1 MPDNWNR
8 AKDVFHEAL
17 RKPASERSRFVAN
30 ACGNDAD
37 LRAQVEELLAGHDA
51 AGNFLALP
59 ETAPGAGAVRIHES
73 PGTEIGPYKL
83 LQLIGE
89 GGFGEV
95 YMAEQEQP
103 IRRRV
108 ALKIIKLGMN
118 TKEVIARFESERQA
132 LAMMDHPNIAKVFDA
147 GSTASG
153 RPYFVMELVR
163 GVPITDYCDA
173 NKLSPRDR
181 LDLFVQV
188 CKAVHHAHEKG
199 IIHRDI
205 KPSNVMVTLHDGT
218 PVPKVIDF
226 GVAKAMNQRLTEK
239 TLFTAYGTA
248 VGTPAYMSPEQAEMS
263 GLDVDRRSDIYSL
276 GVLLYELLTGTTPLD
291 AARLRSAAFQE
302 LLRIIREEDP
312 PTPSSRLSTLG
323 DQLADIATKRGA
335 EPELLRKMVRGDLDW
350 IVMKTIEKDRRR
362 RYDTAS
368 DLIADVSRYF
378 RDEPVIARRPS
389 AAYRLGKFAKRHR
402 GPLIAAAGIAVAL
415 VAGTAIAQLGGFGRA
430 SAAGAPARRL
440 VFDQTR
446 SPFHIDVSANGRDRL
461 RYNIER
467 LGYELVDESGK
478 ARLLT
483 SGGRLPGNVSPP
495 PYPNLWPNHSLSPDQ
510 KLIAAIVGSK
520 GGSAEGQ
527 AIGRPNLSS
536 FELRLL
542 PVGSVGE
549 GRLVTQWGLYN
560 TIKIFGWSPD
570 QSRLWVFI
578 LRVQD
583 RAADIASV
591 DLTSGAIEVRMTLA
605 KRTHTQPP
613 SLSPDG
619 RWIAY
624 HDGETLEGPADIF
637 VMPASGGEAIPIQH
651 PANDSKPLF
660 TPDGS
665 GVVFHS
671 TRSGGD
677 LWFQPLSGGRPSGE
691 PRAVWDDIGLFGSAT
706 GFTKNG
712 SLNYYFA
719 TNGFEVYTVPL
730 DLAHG
735 TVGAVQLLE
744 PRPGEMNNAP
754 AYSPDGQT
762 LAHLRNSGRRLVL
775 RDLASNT
782 EREFPIPSTVGPRLI
797 AFCGTRS
804 VLLAG
809 TGIYRVPLDR
819 GGVEPIV
826 TESVVGIGCS
836 DDGRDMAYIP
846 GRGLPAP
853 IGRGVIR
860 RSLATGEETIL
871 HEGMAAHLQRSPDGR
886 RLAFVQIGETE
897 AQLVV
902 MPVEGGTPVV
912 LATSPVGLRKAGD
925 FHGATWLADGTGL
938 LVARSNSAEMAKP
951 DPEITLWRVPLA
963 GVPATEAGR
972 FRLPAF
978 DRAIIGSFNYTL
990 HPSGNRLAFERH
1002 TGFVAQVWA
1011 IDNLMAFI
1019 QSGATVTAVPRR

>member
-17 RKPASERSRFVAN
+17 KQPAAGRRRFVADS
-30 ACGNDAD
+30 CGDDAG
-37 LRAQVEELLAGHDA
+37 LRAQVEELLAGHEA
-51 AGNFLALP
+51 AGDFLALP
-59 ETAPGAGAVRIHES
+59 ATAPGAGTGRIHEA
-73 PGTEIGPYKL
+73 PGTEVGPYKL

-118 TKEVIARFESERQA
+118 TRDVIARFESERQA

-147 GSTASG
+147 GATASG

-173 NKLSPRDR
+173 GKLSTRER

-226 GVAKAMNQRLTEK
+226 GVAKATNQRLTEK

-291 AARLRSAAFQE
+291 ATRLRSAAFQE
-302 LLRIIREEDP
+302 LQRIIREEDP

-323 DQLADIATKRGA
+323 DQLAEIATKRGA
-335 EPELLRKMVRGDLDW
+335 DPEVLRKMVRGDLDW

-368 DLIADVSRYF
+368 ELIADVSRYF
-378 RDEPVIARRPS
+378 KDEAVTARRPS

-402 GPLIAAAGIAVAL
+402 GPLIAAAGIVVAL
-415 VAGTAIAQLGGFGRA
+415 LAGTAIAQLGGFGGA
-430 SAAGAPARRL
+430 AAAGAPARRL

-446 SPFHIDVSANGRDRL
+446 NPFSIEVTANGRDRL
-461 RYNIER
+461 RFNVER
-467 LGYELVDESGK
+467 LGYEIVDESGK
-478 ARLLT
+478 ARVLT
-483 SGGRLPGNVSPP
+483 SGGRLPGNLPQP
-495 PYPNLWPNHSLSPDQ
+495 PYPNLFPNHSLSPDQ
-510 KLIAAIVGSK
+510 KLIAAVVASK
-520 GGSAEGQ
+520 DGG
-527 AIGRPNLSS
+527 

-549 GRLVTQWGLYN
+549 GRLVTQWGLHH
-560 TIKIFGWSPD
+560 TVKIFGWSPD

-578 LRVQD
+578 LRSHD
-583 RAADIASV
+583 RSADIASV
-591 DLTSGAIEVRMTLA
+591 DLTSGAVQIRMTLA
-605 KRTHTQPP
+605 KRMHTQPP

-637 VMPASGGEAIPIQH
+637 VMPASDGEAVRIQH

-671 TRSGGD
+671 TRHGGD

-706 GFTKNG
+706 GFTENG

-730 DLAHG
+730 DVAHG

-754 AYSPDGQT
+754 AYSPDGRA
-762 LAHLRNSGRRLVL
+762 LAHLRNAGRRLVL

-782 EREFPIPSTVGPRLI
+782 EREFPIPSTVAPRLI

-809 TGIYRVPLDR
+809 SGSGIYRVPLDR

-826 TESVVGIGCS
+826 TEAAYGIGCS
-836 DDGRDMAYIP
+836 DDGRDIVYIP
-846 GRGLPAP
+846 GRGFPAP
-853 IGRGVIR
+853 VGRGVIR
-860 RSLATGEETIL
+860 RSLATGKETAL
-871 HEGMAAHLQRSPDGR
+871 YDGMAAHLQRSPDGR
-886 RLAFVQIGETE
+886 RVAFVQVGETE

-912 LATSPVGLRKAGD
+912 VATSPVGTRRVVD
-925 FHGATWLADGTGL
+925 FHGTTWLADGTGL
-938 LVARSNSAEMAKP
+938 LVARSNAAEMVKS
-951 DPEITLWRVPLA
+951 DPEITLWRIPLDGA
-963 GVPATEAGR
+963 PAVEAGR

-978 DRAIIGSFNYTL
+978 DRAIIGSFNYSL
-990 HPSGNRLAFERH
+990 HPGGTRLAFERH

-1011 IDNLMAFI
+1011 IDHLMAFI
-1019 QSGATVTAVPRR
+1019 KSGASVTAVPRR